1 MREKMKRTVA
11 AVAALAALALGGA
24 AIAGATG
31 NGSNSPAP
39 ATKALPAV
47 DNHADGETNDDGP
60 AAVDNHAD
68 GETND
73 DNGAAAKDT
82 PEHGESAGDADGS
95 AHAEAT
101 EAG

>member
-1 MREKMKRTVA
+1 MKEKIKRTVA

-31 NGSNSPAP
+31 GSDNPAP
-39 ATKALPAV
+39 ATKASPAV

-73 DNGAAAKDT
+73 DHGAAAKDA

-95 AHAEAT
+95 PQAEGA
-101 EAG
+101 ESE